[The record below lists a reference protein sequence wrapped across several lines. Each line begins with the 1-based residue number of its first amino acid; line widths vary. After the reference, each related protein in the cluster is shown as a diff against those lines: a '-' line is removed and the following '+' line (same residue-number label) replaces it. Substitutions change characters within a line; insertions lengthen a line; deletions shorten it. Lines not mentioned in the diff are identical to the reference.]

1 MNPKQRRGVLFIVLA
16 SLGAGAVFFMVA
28 SYVASVQAAVGD
40 YESVLRLRTDVP
52 AYKRVTGDL
61 VEEVK
66 VPRRWLPPTAVNTEA
81 ELRGQVASTLL
92 RRGSYLQA
100 DMLTPPPSL
109 APGQREIAILV
120 DAETGVAGK
129 IQSGGLVD
137 IYATFEGSKGVPASS
152 KVVVRQARIIDV
164 GAIERISD
172 QDAEKSGG
180 FEADQV
186 VPVTFAL
193 SVQES
198 LILTFA
204 ESFATKVRLAL
215 IGGGDNANPN
225 APNVYTGGA
234 TVVQSPSRGI
244 GAATPAPS
252 NGGSR

>member
-1 MNPKQRRGVLFIVLA
+1 MNPKQRRGVLFMVVA
-16 SLGAGAVFFMVA
+16 AFGAAAIFFMVA

-52 AYKRVTGDL
+52 AYKAVTGNL

-66 VPRRWLPPTAVNTEA
+66 VPRRWLPPTAVNSKA
-81 ELRGQVASTLL
+81 ELRGQVASTQL

-164 GAIERISD
+164 GAVERISD
-172 QDAEKSGG
+172 QNAEQSGG
-180 FEADQV
+180 FQADQV

-215 IGGGDNANPN
+215 IGGGDHVNPN

-234 TVVQSPSRGI
+234 TVVQSPSRGVTPT
-244 GAATPAPS
+244 APAP
-252 NGGSR
+252 NGGGGR

>member
-16 SLGAGAVFFMVA
+16 TLGAGAIFFMVA

-52 AYKRVTGDL
+52 PYKAVTGDL

-66 VPRRWLPPTAVNTEA
+66 VPRRWLPPTAVNTKA
-81 ELRGQVASTLL
+81 ELRGQVASAQLQ
-92 RRGSYLQA
+92 RGSYLQA

-129 IQSGGLVD
+129 IQPGGLVD
-137 IYATFEGSKGVPASS
+137 IYATFEGSKGVAASS
-152 KVVVRQARIIDV
+152 KVVVKQARIIDV
-164 GAIERISD
+164 GAIERITD
-172 QDAEKSGG
+172 QNPEEPGA
-180 FEADQV
+180 FQADQV

-193 SVQES
+193 TVQES

-215 IGGGDNANPN
+215 IGGGDTSNPN

-234 TVVQSPSRGI
+234 TVVQSQSRGI
-244 GAATPAPS
+244 GPATPAP
-252 NGGSR
+252 NTGGSG